1 MNVMTQAL
9 KAAGVKTKTHQE
21 ILWNVVRDY
30 PGRTARAYVDLTKQ
44 PESSVSSMLSQMVK
58 RKMLNQV
65 CVDMRTAAGLRR
77 VAQYTIAIKEYE
89 LLPVSKVKR
98 PPANS
103 SALVNIERIPACF
116 EVVEPSVDIEK
127 LTVSQARTLYLK
139 LHKLFGDLK

>member
-21 ILWNVVRDY
+21 ILWNMARSS
-30 PGRTARAYVDLTKQ
+30 RARAYIDLTKQ
-44 PESSVSSMLSQMVK
+44 PEGNVSSLLSQMVN

-65 CVDMRTAAGLRR
+65 RVDMRTAAGMRK
-77 VAQYTIAIKEYE
+77 VAQYTIAIKKYE

-103 SALVNIERIPACF
+103 INIERIPACF